1 MESGSPEPNAPSPL
15 PSSKGGEKGG
25 KGAFYVTMVGK
36 LISYRDENAIA
47 EICCIMAIS
56 RNLWEVKG
64 AGIDDA

>member
-15 PSSKGGEKGG
+15 PSSKSGEKGG
-25 KGAFYVTMVGK
+25 KEAFCVTSIGK

-47 EICCIMAIS
+47 EICVIMAIS

-64 AGIDDA
+64 AGIDGA